1 MSMVPRDAREALM
14 PFREAMSQFFE
25 ESFIGSRFELLT
37 GHAFPL
43 DVYETDDKRE
53 YVVEASLAG
62 LKPDD
67 FQITVDGNTLTIQAE
82 KKLEEKTEK
91 KGYYMRHERYQG
103 EMSRSIT
110 LPDRIDADRVQA
122 SYEHGLLTLHIPKTE
137 GEQSK
142 QIPVHV
148 K

>member
-1 MSMVPRDAREALM
+1 
-14 PFREAMSQFFE
+14 
-25 ESFIGSRFELLT
+25 
-37 GHAFPL
+37 
-43 DVYETDDKRE
+43 
-53 YVVEASLAG
+53 
-62 LKPDD
+62 
-67 FQITVDGNTLTIQAE
+67 
-82 KKLEEKTEK
+82 
-91 KGYYMRHERYQG
+91 MRHERYQG